1 MEFRL
6 LGPLEVRDE
15 DRVLAIPGAKER
27 ALLAILLLEANRHV
41 SSERLIDELWAD
53 RPPETARNSLQ
64 VRVSNLRKA
73 LGSGGRH
80 IVVSQRAGYMIRVE
94 QGQLDLQRFEGLIEE
109 GDAALVGG
117 EAAVAAEKLSEAL
130 ALWRGPA
137 LAEFAAEPFA
147 RSAAGRLEELTLL
160 ALEKRIEADLLL
172 GRDARLVPELETLVV
187 LHPLREQLRAQ
198 LARTLY
204 SCGRQA
210 EALATL
216 AAFRRHLVAE
226 LGLEPGPALRELE
239 RAILRQDPG
248 LEAAKVPVANRAIL
262 VAVLDERA
270 LDPLL
275 GIAAT
280 LARRPPH
287 ELIVVMP
294 LAASSD
300 LAAAT
305 ALLQRRRAAL
315 VAAGLPVRVAAFTSA
330 TPALDLIRIATEQDV
345 DLILVDAPPALLED
359 AELSALLARA
369 PCDVGVLIPR
379 EIVASRPVLVPF
391 TGDEHDWAAIELGA
405 WFAAAQQTPLKIVGA
420 TADDAAGTRDASRL
434 LADASLAVQR
444 TLGVAAEP
452 LLVDPTPEH
461 LLRAAGE
468 AALVVLGV
476 PERRLREG
484 LGPVRVALVRET
496 MVPVLL
502 VRRGSRPSGL
512 APRES
517 QTRFTW
523 SLRVS

>member
-6 LGPLEVRDE
+6 LGPLEVRDD
-15 DRVLAIPGAKER
+15 DRVLSIQGAKER
-27 ALLAILLLEANRHV
+27 ALLAVLLLEANRYI
-41 SSERLIDELWAD
+41 SSERLIDELWAES
-53 RPPETARNSLQ
+53 PPETAKNSLQ

-73 LGSGGRH
+73 LGSGGSQ
-80 IVVSQRAGYMIRVE
+80 ILVSQRAGYTIRVE
-94 QGQLDLQRFEGLIEE
+94 HGQLDLQRFERLIEE
-109 GDAALVGG
+109 GDAALAEGD
-117 EAAVAAEKLSEAL
+117 AAVAAEKLSEAL

-137 LAEFAAEPFA
+137 LAEFASEPFA
-147 RSAAGRLEELTLL
+147 WSAAGRLEELELL
-160 ALEKRIEADLLL
+160 ALEKRIEADLRL
-172 GRDARLVPELETLVV
+172 GRDARLVPELEALVV
-187 LHPLREQLRAQ
+187 RHPLREQLRAQ

-248 LEAAKVPVANRAIL
+248 LRTSEVLPANRAIL
-262 VAVLDERA
+262 VAALDERA
-270 LDPLL
+270 LEPLL
-275 GIAAT
+275 AIAAT
-280 LARRPPH
+280 LARRPRH
-287 ELIVVMP
+287 DVIVVMP
-294 LAASSD
+294 LAASAD
-300 LAAAT
+300 LATAT
-305 ALLQRRRAAL
+305 DLLQRRRAAL
-315 VAAGLPVRVAAFTSA
+315 VAAGLQVRVAAFTST
-330 TPALDLIRIATEQDV
+330 TPGLDLVRIATEQDV
-345 DLILVDAPPALLED
+345 DLILVDAPPALVED
-359 AELSALLARA
+359 DELSALFPQA
-369 PCDVGVLIPR
+369 PCDVGVLVPR
-379 EIVASRPVLVPF
+379 ELAASGPVLVPF
-391 TGDEHDWAAIELGA
+391 TGDEHDWAAVELGA
-405 WFAAAQQTPLKIVGA
+405 WFAAAQDSSLKIAGA
-420 TADDAAGTRDASRL
+420 TADDAAGARDASRI

-452 LLVDPTPEH
+452 LLVDPTPEE
-461 LLRAAGE
+461 LLRAVGD

-484 LGPVRVALVRET
+484 LGPVRDALVRET
-496 MVPVLL
+496 RVPVLL

>member
-1 MEFRL
+1 MEFRV

-15 DRVLAIPGAKER
+15 DRVLSIPGAKER

-73 LGSGGRH
+73 LGPGGSH

-109 GDAALVGG
+109 GDAALGDG

-130 ALWRGPA
+130 ALWRGQA
-137 LAEFAAEPFA
+137 LAEFASEPFA

-187 LHPLREQLRAQ
+187 RHPLRERLRAQ

-248 LEAAKVPVANRAIL
+248 LGVPEVPVANRAIL

-270 LDPLL
+270 LEPLL

-294 LAASSD
+294 LATSAD
-300 LAAAT
+300 LATAT
-305 ALLQRRRAAL
+305 ALLQRRQAAL
-315 VAAGLPVRVAAFTSA
+315 VAAGRPARVAAFTSA
-330 TPALDLIRIATEQDV
+330 TPGLDLIRIAAEQDV
-345 DLILVDAPPALLED
+345 DLILVDAPPALVED

-369 PCDVGVLIPR
+369 PCDVGVLVPR
-379 EIVASRPVLVPF
+379 EVVASGPVLVPF

-405 WFAAAQQTPLKIVGA
+405 WFAQQTPLKIVGA
-420 TADDAAGTRDASRL
+420 TADDVAGTRDASRL

-468 AALVVLGV
+468 AALVVLGI

-496 MVPVLL
+496 TVPVLL
-502 VRRGSRPSGL
+502 VRRGARPSGL
-512 APRES
+512 APRGS

-523 SLRVS
+523 SLRVP

>member
-15 DRVLAIPGAKER
+15 DRVLSIQGAKER
-27 ALLAILLLEANRHV
+27 TLLAILLLEANRHV
-41 SSERLIDELWAD
+41 SSDRLIDELWGD

-73 LGSGGRH
+73 LGSVGSH

-109 GDAALVGG
+109 GDAALVDG
-117 EAAVAAEKLSEAL
+117 EAAFAAEKLSEAL

-137 LAEFAAEPFA
+137 LAEFASEPFA
-147 RSAAGRLEELTLL
+147 RSAAGRLEELKLL

-187 LHPLREQLRAQ
+187 RHPLREQLRAQ

-248 LEAAKVPVANRAIL
+248 LRASEVLVANRAIL
-262 VAVLDERA
+262 VAALDERA
-270 LDPLL
+270 LGPLL

-287 ELIVVMP
+287 ELIFVMP
-294 LAASSD
+294 VAAGAD
-300 LAAAT
+300 LATAT

-315 VAAGLPVRVAAFTSA
+315 VAAGLQVRVAAFTSA
-330 TPALDLIRIATEQDV
+330 TPGLDLVRIATEQDV
-345 DLILVDAPPALLED
+345 DLILVDAPPALFED

-369 PCDVGVLIPR
+369 PCDVGVLVPH
-379 EIVASRPVLVPF
+379 EIASGPVLVPF
-391 TGDEHDWAAIELGA
+391 TGDEHDWAAVELGA

-452 LLVDPTPEH
+452 LLVDPTPEQ
-461 LLRAAGE
+461 LLRAVGD

-484 LGPVRVALVRET
+484 LGPVRAALVRET
-496 MVPVLL
+496 TVPVLL

>member
-1 MEFRL
+1 
-6 LGPLEVRDE
+6 
-15 DRVLAIPGAKER
+15 
-27 ALLAILLLEANRHV
+27 
-41 SSERLIDELWAD
+41 
-53 RPPETARNSLQ
+53 
-64 VRVSNLRKA
+64 
-73 LGSGGRH
+73 
-80 IVVSQRAGYMIRVE
+80 MIRVE

-109 GDAALVGG
+109 GDAALVNG

-137 LAEFAAEPFA
+137 LAEFASEPFA

-172 GRDARLVPELETLVV
+172 GRDAMLVPELETLVIR
-187 LHPLREQLRAQ
+187 HPLREQLRAQ

-204 SCGRQA
+204 NCGRQA

-216 AAFRRHLVAE
+216 SAFRRHLVAE

-248 LEAAKVPVANRAIL
+248 LGAAEVPVATRAIL
-262 VAVLDERA
+262 VAALAERA
-270 LDPLL
+270 LEPLL
-275 GIAAT
+275 NIAET

-294 LAASSD
+294 LAASAD

-305 ALLQRRRAAL
+305 ALLQRRRATL
-315 VAAGLPVRVAAFTSA
+315 VAAGLQVRVAAFTSTA
-330 TPALDLIRIATEQDV
+330 PGLDLVRIAEEQDV
-345 DLILVDAPPALLED
+345 DLILVDAPPALVED
-359 AELSALLARA
+359 AELSGLLAGA

-379 EIVASRPVLVPF
+379 EVAPAGPVLVPF
-391 TGDEHDWAAIELGA
+391 TGDEHDWAAVELGS
-405 WFAAAQQTPLKIVGA
+405 WFAASRQAPLKIAGA
-420 TADDAAGTRDASRL
+420 TADDAAGTRDASLL

-452 LLVDPTPEH
+452 LLLDPTPEQ
-461 LLRAAGE
+461 LLRAAAE
-468 AALVVLGV
+468 TALVVLGV
-476 PERRLREG
+476 PERRLHDG
-484 LGPVRVALVRET
+484 LGPVRTALVREAT
-496 MVPVLL
+496 VPVLL
-502 VRRGSRPSGL
+502 VRRGPRPSGL

>member
-15 DRVLAIPGAKER
+15 DRVLSIPGAKER

-41 SSERLIDELWAD
+41 SSDRLIDELWTD

-73 LGSGGRH
+73 LGSSADH
-80 IVVSQRAGYMIRVE
+80 VVVSQRAGYMIRVE
-94 QGQLDLQRFEGLIEE
+94 QGQLDLQRFEALIEE
-109 GDAALVGG
+109 GDAALVDG
-117 EAAVAAEKLSEAL
+117 EAAVAAERLSEAL

-137 LAEFAAEPFA
+137 LAEFASEPFA
-147 RSAAGRLEELTLL
+147 RSAVARLEELTLL

-172 GRDARLVPELETLVV
+172 GRDARLVPELEALVV
-187 LHPLREQLRAQ
+187 RHPFRERLRAQ

-248 LEAAKVPVANRAIL
+248 LGAAGVPAATRAIL
-262 VAVLDERA
+262 VAALAERA
-270 LDPLL
+270 LGPLL

-294 LAASSD
+294 LAASAD
-300 LAAAT
+300 LAPAT

-330 TPALDLIRIATEQDV
+330 TPGLDLVRIATEQDV
-345 DLILVDAPPALLED
+345 DLILVDAPPALVED

-369 PCDVGVLIPR
+369 PCDVGVLVPR
-379 EIVASRPVLVPF
+379 EIVASGPVLVPF

-405 WFAAAQQTPLKIVGA
+405 WFAAAQQAPLKIVGA

-476 PERRLREG
+476 PERRLHEG
-484 LGPVRVALVRET
+484 LGPVRNALVRET
-496 MVPVLL
+496 SVPVLL

-523 SLRVS
+523 SLRVP